1 MARVFGRG
9 GQVVK
14 TAAKA
19 ANLPCVNPVVIL
31 MTKSVTF
38 AFAAGDFLEGVFVFG
53 TLGNVVSGL
62 GSGWSIESEFA
73 WTIGRDSTL
82 TLALPGDDR
91 SYTLRF
97 DLHPAVFPGTLES
110 QVLTVSIGDT
120 AIATFEL
127 SGRREIMV
135 PLPPDA
141 TLGRPEI
148 ELRLHHPLAA
158 RPCDHGPSEDQR
170 PLGFCFH
177 TGTLALRRA
186 GDAASSHA
194 KDAGLLEP
202 VHGLIAGGAMANL
215 VGEIV
220 GKLPSLRGRFGLR
233 VIDFAT
239 PPRQRIVELPPGTLD
254 SASFCWIDNRA
265 GLPEDRDAMRAMLPD
280 TCRKLTFL
288 TPHLRCLWPLLAS
301 DPRSRAEPGRYGD
314 ARYPQGDR
322 LAMPLATANM
332 PDDVV
337 YLMYDMAV
345 EKEALDLDG
354 AFARE
359 IRAMRQEEAAADIR
373 VAGFIQNNLSSH
385 RLFLTPYL
393 PGARLILEMTRGIL
407 DLPEVHMVA
416 DAATVHRELDALLE
430 GFVPWDV
437 ELPIHARVAR
447 HFDLRWWRPDMRYRW
462 FNNHR
467 THRQYMLDYIRWVP
481 WRV

>member
-1 MARVFGRG
+1 
-9 GQVVK
+9 
-14 TAAKA
+14 
-19 ANLPCVNPVVIL
+19 
-31 MTKSVTF
+31 MTC
-38 AFAAGDFLEGVFVFG
+38 AFIAGDFLEGVFVFG
-53 TLGNVVSGL
+53 TWGNVGSGL

-73 WTIGRDSTL
+73 WTIGQESTL

-110 QVLTVSIGDT
+110 QTLTVSIGDT
-120 AIATFEL
+120 DIATFAL
-127 SGRREIMV
+127 SGRRMIVV
-135 PLPPDA
+135 PLPLEVTA
-141 TLGRPEI
+141 GRSKI
-148 ELRLHHPLAA
+148 DLQLQHPLAA
-158 RPCDHGPSEDQR
+158 CPCDHGPSGDQR

-186 GDAASSHA
+186 GDVASA
-194 KDAGLLEP
+194 RAEDAGLLEP
-202 VHGLIAGGAMANL
+202 VHGLIAGGAMANVL
-215 VGEIV
+215 TEIV

-239 PPRQRIVELPPGTLD
+239 PLWERIAELPPNTLD
-254 SASFCWIDNRA
+254 SASFCWIDNHA
-265 GLPEDRDAMRAMLPD
+265 GLPEDRDAMRAVLPD
-280 TCRKLTFL
+280 TCRPLTFL

-301 DPRSRAEPGRYGD
+301 DPRSKAEPGRYGD
-314 ARYPQGDR
+314 GRYPQGDR
-322 LAMPLATANM
+322 LAMSLATANM

-345 EKEALDLDG
+345 ENEPLDLDA

-359 IRAMRQEEAAADIR
+359 IRAMRREEAAADIR
-373 VAGFIQNNLSSH
+373 IANFIQNNLSSE

-393 PGARLILEMTRGIL
+393 PGARLIREVARGIL
-407 DLPEVHMVA
+407 DLPEIRMVA
-416 DAATVHRELDALLE
+416 DAAAVHKELDAILE

-447 HFDLRWWRPDMRYRW
+447 HFDLRWWKPDMRYRW

-467 THRQYMLDYIRWVP
+467 TYRQYILDYIRWVP
-481 WRV
+481 WRI